1 MKGTLIAFDT
11 VQGRKAAARMVDGQ
25 LDDLLIDAPAD
36 WIRPGTIYRARVGRP
51 LKGQGGA
58 ILETPDGPMF
68 LRQAKGVAQGDTL
81 LVQAGTY
88 AEAGKATPAANRLL
102 FKSRFAIV
110 TPGAEGANIARSI
123 RDEERRVELH
133 ELLAGV
139 VLDEGIGLVVRSAA
153 AGADDEAVSEDIRL
167 MLDLARQVLAEPM
180 SGRPEKLLDGPD
192 AEELAWRDWPAPD
205 TSDAEPGSFSRHGID
220 AAIAG
225 LSDPREA
232 LPGGA
237 FFFVEP
243 TRAMIAVD
251 INTGADTTPAAGLKA
266 NLGAAAALPRALRL
280 RGLGGQ
286 IVLDTAPM
294 PKRDRRTFEQTLTR
308 AFRTDPVETTFVGW
322 TPLGH
327 AELQRKRERLSL
339 SELQG

>member
-1 MKGTLIAFDT
+1 MKGTLVAFGT
-11 VQGRKAAARMVDGQ
+11 IQGHKATARMIDGR
-25 LDDLLIDAPAD
+25 LDDLLIDPPD
-36 WIRPGTIYRARVGRP
+36 DRIRPGAIYRARVGRP

-68 LRQAKGVAQGDTL
+68 LRQAKGIAQGDAL

-88 AEAGKATPAANRLL
+88 AEVGKATPAANRLL

-133 ELLAGV
+133 ELLSGMD
-139 VLDEGIGLVVRSAA
+139 LDGEIGLVVRSAA
-153 AGADDEAVSEDIRL
+153 AEADNAAVADDIRQ

-180 SGRPEKLLDGPD
+180 SGPPEKLLDGPD

-205 TSDAEPGSFSRHGID
+205 VSDADPGSFARHGID
-220 AAIAG
+220 AAISA
-225 LSDPREA
+225 LSDPREP

-237 FFFVEP
+237 CFFVEP
-243 TRAMIAVD
+243 TRAMTTVD
-251 INTGADTTPAAGLKA
+251 INTGTDTTPAAGLKA

-286 IVLDTAPM
+286 IVLDVAPM
-294 PKRDRRTFEQTLTR
+294 PKRDRRTLEQAMTR
-308 AFRTDPVETTFVGW
+308 AFRADPIETSFVGW

-327 AELQRKRERLSL
+327 VELQRKRERLPL
-339 SELQG
+339 NEALR